1 MKTPLLLAGVGL
13 VLAALYLASPL
24 TLWVLVAAPLAAW
37 LGSRHLPAD
46 ERRLLLGLLTAAF
59 LARLAFVGVRFIAGL
74 PHHNDLSLGAL
85 SGDES
90 YYLSRALRSR
100 DLMLGFATTKY
111 DYFVT
116 SDEYGLTSYVSL
128 LTWLQ
133 VVFGPTPYS
142 MRLVNALF
150 FLTGATLLFREVR
163 RAFGA
168 VPAFTGLGILLF
180 LPSLFFSSVS
190 LLKESLYFLV
200 ASALVVGVIATF
212 RSAAARRWPSLLA
225 ALAATAACLWL
236 LDDLR
241 RGALFLGLGS
251 IGLTVALRAVGGSR
265 SRTLALAALIAAA
278 GLAVWTQPA
287 WQTRALA
294 AVTSAAKMHAGHV
307 FTVGHAYK
315 LLDDGF
321 YKHPETAMAWDIQLT
336 EPQALR
342 FLVRGAASFLLTP
355 LPWQMRSL
363 SELAFMP
370 EHVIWYLL
378 LALLPIGV
386 AAGAKQDALVTYVLI
401 GFAVPTALVLAVT
414 TGNVG
419 TLLRLRGL
427 VTPTIIWLSAL
438 GLCVIGERLLAAR
451 QAWPSSPQPLDSRRT
466 AS

>member
-1 MKTPLLLAGVGL
+1 MRTPLLIAGAGL

-24 TLWVLVAAPLAAW
+24 TLWVLVAAPLLAW

-46 ERRLLLGLLTAAF
+46 ERRLLLGMLAAAF
-59 LARLAFVGVRFIAGL
+59 LARLAFVAVRFFAGL
-74 PHHNDLSLGAL
+74 PSHNDLSLGAL

-100 DLMLGFATTKY
+100 DLMLGFTTTKY
-111 DYFVT
+111 DYFVA
-116 SDEYGLTSYVSL
+116 SDDYGLTSYVSL

-150 FLTGATLLFREVR
+150 FLAGATLLFREVR
-163 RAFGA
+163 RAFGS

-200 ASALVVGVIATF
+200 ASALLVCVIATF
-212 RSAAARRWPSLLA
+212 RCAEARRWPALLA

-241 RGALFLGLGS
+241 RGALFLGLAG
-251 IGLTVALRAVGGSR
+251 IGLTVVLRAIGGSR
-265 SRTLALAALIAAA
+265 WRATALVLLIASA
-278 GLAVWTQPA
+278 GLAVWTQPP
-287 WQTRALA
+287 WRTRALA

-321 YKHPETAMAWDIQLT
+321 YKSPETAMAWDIQLT

-342 FLVRGAASFLLTP
+342 FLVRGAASFLFTP

-378 LALLPIGV
+378 LALLPFGV
-386 AAGAKQDALVTYVLI
+386 AAGAKQGALVTYVLI
-401 GFAVPTALVLAVT
+401 GFAVPTAVVLAVT

-438 GLCVIGERLLAAR
+438 GLCVVGERLLAAR
-451 QAWPSSPQPLDSRRT
+451 PAWPPAPQPLEPRRT